1 MKNRTVNA
9 VAILGIF
16 SIISILTVQFVWIH
30 NTRQLQQEYID
41 IQQREDSLNLREF
54 AQQARAA
61 LRNVL
66 TQLNQNEDPNNIY
79 GAIKQVIYHHY
90 TVDISDE
97 IQPFYL
103 ETLLKKEFYL
113 QDIQQDFL
121 YGIYDCFIDSIELSG
136 LITFDKDSIYA
147 KQQLPLKDITPE
159 SLNLTKDGHYFTV
172 FFPNLKLDKIEAAS
186 SFSPIAYLLIVVI
199 FVVVFFAFSLGIII
213 RQKRL
218 SEVKNDF
225 INNMTHELKTP
236 ISTISLSSELL
247 LRLELPQDEEKMRK
261 YASIIYKENKRLEKQ
276 VERVLNIAKLDKD
289 KVILN
294 KEQIDLIAIL
304 EEVKENF
311 NFNQAQGGGQIQ
323 LNYPSDQA
331 LICADPVHLTNVLF
345 NLVDNAVKY
354 CKLSPS
360 IQMTVQA
367 EKEGYRIEIQ
377 DNGIGIRKEDQ
388 KLIFDKFYRV
398 PTGNIHD
405 VKGFGLGLYYVKLI
419 VEAHQ
424 GKIDV
429 RSNPDKGTTF
439 SIWLPLRW
447 FFLGCQ
453 NRIWLRKQALSC

>member
-79 GAIKQVIYHHY
+79 GAIKQVSYQHY

-103 ETLLKKEFYL
+103 ETLLKKELYL

-147 KQQLPLKDITPE
+147 KQPQALKGITPE

-323 LNYPSDQA
+323 LNCPSDQA

-429 RSNPDKGTTF
+429 RSNTDKGTTF
-439 SIWLPLRW
+439 SIWLPLR
-447 FFLGCQ
+447 
-453 NRIWLRKQALSC
+453 

>member
-1 MKNRTVNA
+1 MKNKTVNA

-16 SIISILTVQFVWIH
+16 SILSILIVQFVWIH

-66 TQLNQNEDPNNIY
+66 ISINQNEDPSAVY
-79 GAIKQVIYHHY
+79 GAIKQISYQHY
-90 TVDISDE
+90 TVDVSDE

-121 YGIYDCFIDSIELSG
+121 FGIYDCFTDSIALSG
-136 LITFDKDSIYA
+136 LYTFDRDSIYA
-147 KQQLPLKDITPE
+147 KKAQSIRDITPE

-172 FFPNLKLDKIEAAS
+172 YFPSLQLDQIEAAS
-186 SFSPIAYLLIVVI
+186 SFSPLVYLVIVVV
-199 FVVVFFAFSLGIII
+199 FVVVFFGFSLGIII

-247 LRLELPQDEEKMRK
+247 LRLEDDAEPDRMRK
-261 YASIIYKENKRLEKQ
+261 YASIIYKENKRLEQQ

-294 KEQIDLIAIL
+294 KEKVSLDAIL
-304 EEVKENF
+304 DDVKENF
-311 NFNQAQGGGQIQ
+311 EFNQATGGGQLTIYKETQ
-323 LNYPSDQA
+323 VA
-331 LICADPVHLTNVLF
+331 EVIADPVHLTNVLF

-354 CKLSPS
+354 CKIAPQIAITLK
-360 IQMTVQA
+360 A
-367 EKEGYRIEIQ
+367 EKDGYRIEIQ
-377 DNGIGIRKEDQ
+377 DNGIGIKKEDLR
-388 KLIFDKFYRV
+388 LIFDKFYRV
-398 PTGNIHD
+398 PTGNVHD

-419 VEAHQ
+419 IEAHR
-424 GKIDV
+424 GKIDA
-429 RSNPDKGTTF
+429 RSTPEKGTNF
-439 SIWLPLRW
+439 SLWLPSR
-447 FFLGCQ
+447 
-453 NRIWLRKQALSC
+453 

>member
-1 MKNRTVNA
+1 MQNKTVNA

-16 SIISILTVQFVWIH
+16 SILSILIVQFVWIH

-66 TQLNQNEDPNNIY
+66 ISINQNEDPSLVY
-79 GAIKQVIYHHY
+79 GAIKQVNYQHY
-90 TVDISDE
+90 TVEVTDE

-121 YGIYDCFIDSIELSG
+121 YGIYDCFSDSISLSG
-136 LITFDKDSIYA
+136 LYIFDSDSIYA
-147 KQQLPLKDITPE
+147 KKPQPLKNITPK

-172 FFPNLKLDKIEAAS
+172 YFPNLRLDQIESAS
-186 SFSPIAYLLIVVI
+186 SFSPWIYLVIV
-199 FVVVFFAFSLGIII
+199 FVFVFIFFAFSMGIII

-247 LRLELPQDEEKMRK
+247 LRLDDNAEPDRMRK
-261 YASIIYKENKRLEKQ
+261 YASIIYKENKRLEQQ

-289 KVILN
+289 KVSLN
-294 KEQIDLIAIL
+294 KELVDLDEL
-304 EEVKENF
+304 FNEVKENF
-311 NFNQAQGGGQIQ
+311 EFNQGSGKGQ
-323 LNYPSDQA
+323 LNIHKEKLGMQI
-331 LICADPVHLTNVLF
+331 LADPVHLTNVLF
-345 NLVDNAVKY
+345 NLIDNAVKY
-354 CKLSPS
+354 CKVTPQINITLSS
-360 IQMTVQA
+360 DKI
-367 EKEGYRIEIQ
+367 GLRFDIS
-377 DNGIGIRKEDQ
+377 DNGIGIKKEDL
-388 KLIFDKFYRV
+388 KLIFDKFHRV
-398 PTGNIHD
+398 STGNVHD

-419 VEAHQ
+419 IEAHN
-424 GKIDV
+424 GKIDAK
-429 RSNPDKGTTF
+429 STPDKGTTF
-439 SIWLPLRW
+439 SFWLPAR
-447 FFLGCQ
+447 
-453 NRIWLRKQALSC
+453 

>member
-9 VAILGIF
+9 VAILGV
-16 SIISILTVQFVWIH
+16 ISILSILIVQFVWIQ
-30 NTRQLQQEYID
+30 NTRQLQQEYIN

-54 AQQARAA
+54 AQQARTA

-66 TQLNQNEDPNNIY
+66 TSVHQNEEQSAVY
-79 GAIKQVIYHHY
+79 GAIKQISYQHY
-90 TVDISDE
+90 TVDINDE

-113 QDIQQDFL
+113 QDIQQDFIF
-121 YGIYDCFIDSIELSG
+121 GIYDCFTDSISLSG
-136 LITFDKDSIYA
+136 LYVFDSDSIYA
-147 KQQLPLKDITPE
+147 KQEQQAKEITPE

-172 FFPNLKLDKIEAAS
+172 YFPNLQLDQIKAAS
-186 SFSPIAYLLIVVI
+186 SFSPMVYLMIVVV

-247 LRLELPQDEEKMRK
+247 LRLEDDADPDRMRK

-276 VERVLNIAKLDKD
+276 VERVLNIAQLDKD
-289 KVILN
+289 KVTLN
-294 KEQIDLIAIL
+294 KETVSLFSIL
-304 EEVKENF
+304 NDVKENF
-311 NFNQAQGGGQIQ
+311 EFNQATGGGQ
-323 LNYPSDQA
+323 LSMHKETDA
-331 LICADPVHLTNVLF
+331 EMLIADPVHLTNVLF

-354 CKLSPS
+354 CKNIPVILV
-360 IQMTVQA
+360 TVKT
-367 EKEGYRIEIQ
+367 EKEGYRIDIQ
-377 DNGIGIRKEDQ
+377 DNGIGIKKEDLR
-388 KLIFDKFYRV
+388 LIFDKFYRV

-419 VEAHQ
+419 IEAHK
-424 GKIDV
+424 GKIDAK
-429 RSNPDKGTTF
+429 STLDKGTTF
-439 SIWLPLRW
+439 SIWLPAR
-447 FFLGCQ
+447 
-453 NRIWLRKQALSC
+453 

>member
-1 MKNRTVNA
+1 MQNKTVNA

-16 SIISILTVQFVWIH
+16 SILSILIVQFVWIH

-66 TQLNQNEDPNNIY
+66 ISINQNEDPSLVY
-79 GAIKQVIYHHY
+79 GAIKQVNYQHY
-90 TVDISDE
+90 TVEVTDE

-121 YGIYDCFIDSIELSG
+121 YGIYDCFSDSISLSG
-136 LITFDKDSIYA
+136 LYIFDSDSIYA
-147 KQQLPLKDITPE
+147 KKPQPLKNITPK

-172 FFPNLKLDKIEAAS
+172 YFPNLRLEQIESAS
-186 SFSPIAYLLIVVI
+186 SFSPWIYLVIV
-199 FVVVFFAFSLGIII
+199 FVFVFIFFAFSMGIII

-247 LRLELPQDEEKMRK
+247 LRLDDNAEPDRMRK
-261 YASIIYKENKRLEKQ
+261 YASIIYKENKRLEQQ

-289 KVILN
+289 KVSLN
-294 KEQIDLIAIL
+294 KELVDLDEL
-304 EEVKENF
+304 FNEVKENF
-311 NFNQAQGGGQIQ
+311 EFNQGSGKGQ
-323 LNYPSDQA
+323 LNINKEKLGMQI
-331 LICADPVHLTNVLF
+331 LADPVHLTNVLF
-345 NLVDNAVKY
+345 NLIDNAVKY
-354 CKLSPS
+354 CKVTPQINITLSS
-360 IQMTVQA
+360 DKI
-367 EKEGYRIEIQ
+367 GLRFDIS
-377 DNGIGIRKEDQ
+377 DNGIGIKKEDL
-388 KLIFDKFYRV
+388 KLIFDKFHRV
-398 PTGNIHD
+398 STGNVHD

-419 VEAHQ
+419 IEAHN
-424 GKIDV
+424 GKIDAK
-429 RSNPDKGTTF
+429 STPDKGTTF
-439 SIWLPLRW
+439 SFWLPAR
-447 FFLGCQ
+447 
-453 NRIWLRKQALSC
+453 

>member
-1 MKNRTVNA
+1 MKNKTVNA
-9 VAILGIF
+9 VAILGV
-16 SIISILTVQFVWIH
+16 ISILSILIVQFVWIQ
-30 NTRQLQQEYID
+30 NTRQLQQEYIN

-66 TQLNQNEDPNNIY
+66 TSVHQNEDPSAVY
-79 GAIKQVIYHHY
+79 GAIKQISYQHY
-90 TVDISDE
+90 TVDINDE

-121 YGIYDCFIDSIELSG
+121 FGIYDCFTDSIALSG
-136 LITFDKDSIYA
+136 LYVFDRDSIYA
-147 KQQLPLKDITPE
+147 KKAQKTKGITPE

-172 FFPNLKLDKIEAAS
+172 YFPNLQLDQIEAAS
-186 SFSPIAYLLIVVI
+186 SFSPMVYLMIVVV

-247 LRLELPQDEEKMRK
+247 LRLEDNADPDRMRK
-261 YASIIYKENKRLEKQ
+261 YASIIYKENKRLEQQ
-276 VERVLNIAKLDKD
+276 VERVLNIAQLDKD
-289 KVILN
+289 KVTLN
-294 KEQIDLIAIL
+294 KETVSLFSIL
-304 EEVKENF
+304 NDVKENF
-311 NFNQAQGGGQIQ
+311 EFNQASGGGQLSIRKETE
-323 LNYPSDQA
+323 NET
-331 LICADPVHLTNVLF
+331 LIADPVHLTNVLF

-354 CKLSPS
+354 CKNIPVIS
-360 IQMTVQA
+360 ITVKA
-367 EKEGYRIEIQ
+367 EKEAFRIDIQ
-377 DNGIGIRKEDQ
+377 DNGIGIKKED
-388 KLIFDKFYRV
+388 LRMIFDKFYRV

-419 VEAHQ
+419 IEAHK
-424 GKIDV
+424 GRIDAK
-429 RSNPDKGTTF
+429 STPEKGTTF
-439 SIWLPLRW
+439 SIWLPAR
-447 FFLGCQ
+447 
-453 NRIWLRKQALSC
+453 

>member
-79 GAIKQVIYHHY
+79 GAIKQVSYQHY

-103 ETLLKKEFYL
+103 ETLLKKELYL

-147 KQQLPLKDITPE
+147 KQQQALKGITPE

-439 SIWLPLRW
+439 SIWLPLR
-447 FFLGCQ
+447 
-453 NRIWLRKQALSC
+453 

>member
-1 MKNRTVNA
+1 MQNKTVNA

-16 SIISILTVQFVWIH
+16 SILSILIVQFVWIH

-66 TQLNQNEDPNNIY
+66 ISINQNEDPSLVY
-79 GAIKQVIYHHY
+79 GAIKQVNYQHY
-90 TVDISDE
+90 TVEVTDE

-121 YGIYDCFIDSIELSG
+121 YGIYDCFSDSISLSG
-136 LITFDKDSIYA
+136 LYIFDSDSIYA
-147 KQQLPLKDITPE
+147 KKPQPLKDITPQ

-172 FFPNLKLDKIEAAS
+172 YFPNLRLDQIESAS
-186 SFSPIAYLLIVVI
+186 SFSPWIYLVIVIV
-199 FVVVFFAFSLGIII
+199 FVFVFFAFSMGIII

-247 LRLELPQDEEKMRK
+247 LRLDDNAEPDRMRK
-261 YASIIYKENKRLEKQ
+261 YASIIYKENKRLEQQ

-289 KVILN
+289 KVSLN
-294 KEQIDLIAIL
+294 KELVDLDEL
-304 EEVKENF
+304 FNEVKENF
-311 NFNQAQGGGQIQ
+311 EFNHGSGKGQ
-323 LNYPSDQA
+323 LNIHKEKLGMQI
-331 LICADPVHLTNVLF
+331 LADPVHLTNVLF
-345 NLVDNAVKY
+345 NLIDNAVKY
-354 CKLSPS
+354 CKVTPQINITLSS
-360 IQMTVQA
+360 DKTGLRFDIS
-367 EKEGYRIEIQ
+367 
-377 DNGIGIRKEDQ
+377 DNGIGIKKEDL
-388 KLIFDKFYRV
+388 KLIFDKFHRV
-398 PTGNIHD
+398 STGNIHD

-419 VEAHQ
+419 IEAHN
-424 GKIDV
+424 GKIDAK
-429 RSNPDKGTTF
+429 SSPDKGTTF
-439 SIWLPLRW
+439 SFWLPAR
-447 FFLGCQ
+447 
-453 NRIWLRKQALSC
+453 

>member
-1 MKNRTVNA
+1 
-9 VAILGIF
+9 
-16 SIISILTVQFVWIH
+16 
-30 NTRQLQQEYID
+30 
-41 IQQREDSLNLREF
+41 
-54 AQQARAA
+54 
-61 LRNVL
+61 VL
-66 TQLNQNEDPNNIY
+66 TQLNQNEDPNNSY
-79 GAIKQVIYHHY
+79 GAIKQVSYQHY
-90 TVDISDE
+90 TVDVSDE

-103 ETLLKKEFYL
+103 ETLLKKEFYA

-121 YGIYDCFIDSIELSG
+121 FGIYDCFLDSIELSG
-136 LITFDKDSIYA
+136 PIRFDKDSIYA
-147 KQQLPLKDITPE
+147 KQQEPLKDITPE

-186 SFSPIAYLLIVVI
+186 SFSPIAYLLIVVV

-247 LRLELPQDEEKMRK
+247 LRLEFPQDEEKMRK

-294 KEQIDLIAIL
+294 KEEVDLIAVL

-311 NFNQAQGGGQIQ
+311 NFNQAQGGGQIYLDHAEQ
-323 LNYPSDQA
+323 QA
-331 LICADPVHLTNVLF
+331 LLHADPVHLTNVLF

-354 CKLSPS
+354 CKLSPEIYMS
-360 IQMTVQA
+360 VQA
-367 EKEGYRIEIQ
+367 EREGYRIEIQ
-377 DNGIGIRKEDQ
+377 DNGIGIRKDDQ

-419 VEAHQ
+419 VDAHH

-439 SIWLPLRW
+439 SIWLPLR
-447 FFLGCQ
+447 
-453 NRIWLRKQALSC
+453 

>member
-66 TQLNQNEDPNNIY
+66 TQLNQNEDPNNSY
-79 GAIKQVIYHHY
+79 GAIKQVSYQHY
-90 TVDISDE
+90 TVDVSDE

-103 ETLLKKEFYL
+103 ETLLKKEFYA

-121 YGIYDCFIDSIELSG
+121 FGIYDCFLDSIELSG
-136 LITFDKDSIYA
+136 LIRFDKDSIYA
-147 KQQLPLKDITPE
+147 KQQEPLKDITPE

-186 SFSPIAYLLIVVI
+186 SFSPIAYLLIVVV

-247 LRLELPQDEEKMRK
+247 LRLEFPQDEEKMRK

-294 KEQIDLIAIL
+294 KEEVDLIAVL

-311 NFNQAQGGGQIQ
+311 NFNQAQGGGQIFLDHAEQ
-323 LNYPSDQA
+323 QA
-331 LICADPVHLTNVLF
+331 LLHADPVHLTNVLF

-354 CKLSPS
+354 CKLSPEIYMS
-360 IQMTVQA
+360 VQA
-367 EKEGYRIEIQ
+367 EREGYRIEIQ
-377 DNGIGIRKEDQ
+377 DNGIGIRKDDQ

-419 VEAHQ
+419 VDAHH
-424 GKIDV
+424 GKIEV

-439 SIWLPLRW
+439 SIWLPLR
-447 FFLGCQ
+447 
-453 NRIWLRKQALSC
+453 

>member
-1 MKNRTVNA
+1 MKNKTVNA
-9 VAILGIF
+9 VAILGV
-16 SIISILTVQFVWIH
+16 ISILSILIVQFVWIH
-30 NTRQLQQEYID
+30 NTRQLQQEYIN

-66 TQLNQNEDPNNIY
+66 TSVNQNEDPSAVY
-79 GAIKQVIYHHY
+79 GAIKQISYQHY

-121 YGIYDCFIDSIELSG
+121 FGIYDCFTDSIALSD
-136 LITFDKDSIYA
+136 LYIFDSDSIYA
-147 KQQLPLKDITPE
+147 KKAQKTKGITPE

-172 FFPNLKLDKIEAAS
+172 YFPNLQLDQIEAAS
-186 SFSPIAYLLIVVI
+186 SFSPLVYLMIVVV

-247 LRLELPQDEEKMRK
+247 LRLEDNADPDRMRK
-261 YASIIYKENKRLEKQ
+261 YASIIYKENKRLEQQ

-289 KVILN
+289 KVSLN
-294 KEQIDLIAIL
+294 KESISLYSIL
-304 EEVKENF
+304 DDVKENF
-311 NFNQAQGGGQIQ
+311 EFNQATGGGTLTIQ
-323 LNYPSDQA
+323 KETEQA
-331 LICADPVHLTNVLF
+331 QLIADPVHLTNVLF

-354 CKLSPS
+354 CKNAPTIVMSVK
-360 IQMTVQA
+360 T
-367 EKEGYRIEIQ
+367 EKEGFRIDIQ
-377 DNGIGIRKEDQ
+377 DNGIGIKKEDLR
-388 KLIFDKFYRV
+388 LIFDKFYRV

-419 VEAHQ
+419 IEAHH
-424 GKIDV
+424 GKIDAK
-429 RSNPDKGTTF
+429 STPEKGTNF
-439 SIWLPLRW
+439 SIWLPAR
-447 FFLGCQ
+447 
-453 NRIWLRKQALSC
+453 

>member
-66 TQLNQNEDPNNIY
+66 TQLNQNEDPNNSY
-79 GAIKQVIYHHY
+79 GAIKQISYQHY
-90 TVDISDE
+90 TVDVSDE

-121 YGIYDCFIDSIELSG
+121 FGIYDCFLDSIELSG
-136 LITFDKDSIYA
+136 LIRFDKDSIYA
-147 KQQLPLKDITPE
+147 KQQEPLKDITPE

-172 FFPNLKLDKIEAAS
+172 FFPKLKLDKIEAAS
-186 SFSPIAYLLIVVI
+186 SFSPIAYLLIVVV
-199 FVVVFFAFSLGIII
+199 FVVVFFAFSMGIII

-247 LRLELPQDEEKMRK
+247 LRLEFPQDEEKMRK

-289 KVILN
+289 KVVLN
-294 KEQIDLIAIL
+294 KEEIDLIAIL

-311 NFNQAQGGGQIQ
+311 NFNQAQGGGQIY
-323 LNYPSDQA
+323 LNHTEQQA
-331 LICADPVHLTNVLF
+331 LLYADPVHLTNVLF

-354 CKLSPS
+354 CKLSPE
-360 IQMTVQA
+360 IQMSVQA

-419 VEAHQ
+419 VEAHH
-424 GKIDV
+424 GKIEV

-439 SIWLPLRW
+439 SIWLPLR
-447 FFLGCQ
+447 
-453 NRIWLRKQALSC
+453 

>member
-9 VAILGIF
+9 VAILGV
-16 SIISILTVQFVWIH
+16 ISILSILIVQFVWIQ
-30 NTRQLQQEYID
+30 NTRQLQQEYIN

-54 AQQARAA
+54 AQQARTA

-66 TQLNQNEDPNNIY
+66 SSVHQNEEQSAVY
-79 GAIKQVIYHHY
+79 GAIKQISYQHY
-90 TVDISDE
+90 TADINDE

-113 QDIQQDFL
+113 QDIQQDFIF
-121 YGIYDCFIDSIELSG
+121 GIYDCFTDSISLSG
-136 LITFDKDSIYA
+136 LYVFDSDSIYA
-147 KQQLPLKDITPE
+147 KQEQQAKEITPE

-172 FFPNLKLDKIEAAS
+172 YFPNLQLDQIKAAS
-186 SFSPIAYLLIVVI
+186 SFSPMVYLMIVVV

-247 LRLELPQDEEKMRK
+247 LRLEDDADPDRMRK

-276 VERVLNIAKLDKD
+276 VERVLNIAQLDKD
-289 KVILN
+289 KVTLN
-294 KEQIDLIAIL
+294 KETVSLFSIL
-304 EEVKENF
+304 NDVKENF
-311 NFNQAQGGGQIQ
+311 EFNQATGGGQ
-323 LNYPSDQA
+323 LSMHKETDSEM
-331 LICADPVHLTNVLF
+331 LIADPVHLTNVLF

-354 CKLSPS
+354 CKNIPVILV
-360 IQMTVQA
+360 TVKT
-367 EKEGYRIEIQ
+367 EKEGYRIDIQ
-377 DNGIGIRKEDQ
+377 DNGIGIKKEDLR
-388 KLIFDKFYRV
+388 LIFDKFYRV

-419 VEAHQ
+419 IEAHK
-424 GKIDV
+424 GKIDAK
-429 RSNPDKGTTF
+429 STLDKGTTF
-439 SIWLPLRW
+439 SIWLPAR
-447 FFLGCQ
+447 
-453 NRIWLRKQALSC
+453 

>member
-1 MKNRTVNA
+1 MKNKTVNA

-16 SIISILTVQFVWIH
+16 SILSILIVQFVWIH

-54 AQQARAA
+54 AQQARAG

-66 TQLNQNEDPNNIY
+66 ISINQNEDPSAVY
-79 GAIKQVIYHHY
+79 GAIKQISYQHY
-90 TVDISDE
+90 TVDVSDE

-121 YGIYDCFIDSIELSG
+121 FGIYDCFTDSIALSG
-136 LITFDKDSIYA
+136 LYTFDRDSIYA
-147 KQQLPLKDITPE
+147 KKAQSIKGITPE

-172 FFPNLKLDKIEAAS
+172 YFPNLKLDQIQAAS
-186 SFSPIAYLLIVVI
+186 SFSPLIYLVIVVV

-247 LRLELPQDEEKMRK
+247 LRLEDNADPDRMRK

-294 KEQIDLIAIL
+294 KENVSLDALL
-304 EEVKENF
+304 DDVKENF
-311 NFNQAQGGGQIQ
+311 EFNQATGGGQLTIHKETQ
-323 LNYPSDQA
+323 TTQVF
-331 LICADPVHLTNVLF
+331 ADPVHLTNVLF

-354 CKLSPS
+354 CKNAPQIDITLK
-360 IQMTVQA
+360 A
-367 EKEGYRIEIQ
+367 EKDGYRIEIQ
-377 DNGIGIRKEDQ
+377 DNGIGIKKEDLR
-388 KLIFDKFYRV
+388 LIFDKFYRV
-398 PTGNIHD
+398 PTGNVHD

-419 VEAHQ
+419 IEAHQ
-424 GKIDV
+424 GKIDAK
-429 RSNPDKGTTF
+429 STFEKGTTF
-439 SIWLPLRW
+439 SLWLPAR
-447 FFLGCQ
+447 
-453 NRIWLRKQALSC
+453 

>member
-79 GAIKQVIYHHY
+79 GAIKQVSYQHY

-103 ETLLKKEFYL
+103 ETLLKKELYL

-367 EKEGYRIEIQ
+367 EKEGYRIEIH

-439 SIWLPLRW
+439 SIWLPLR
-447 FFLGCQ
+447 
-453 NRIWLRKQALSC
+453 

>member
-1 MKNRTVNA
+1 MQNKTVNA

-16 SIISILTVQFVWIH
+16 SILSILIVQFVWIH

-66 TQLNQNEDPNNIY
+66 ISINQNEDPSLVY
-79 GAIKQVIYHHY
+79 GAIKQVNYQHY
-90 TVDISDE
+90 TVEVTDE

-121 YGIYDCFIDSIELSG
+121 YGIYDCFSDSISLSG
-136 LITFDKDSIYA
+136 LYIFDSDSIYA
-147 KQQLPLKDITPE
+147 KKPQPLKNITPK

-172 FFPNLKLDKIEAAS
+172 YFPNLRLDQIESAS
-186 SFSPIAYLLIVVI
+186 SFSPWIYLVIVIV
-199 FVVVFFAFSLGIII
+199 FVFIFFAFSMGIII

-247 LRLELPQDEEKMRK
+247 LRLDDNAEPDRMRK
-261 YASIIYKENKRLEKQ
+261 YASIIYKENKRLEQQ

-289 KVILN
+289 KVSLN
-294 KEQIDLIAIL
+294 KELVDLDEL
-304 EEVKENF
+304 FNEVKENF
-311 NFNQAQGGGQIQ
+311 EFNQGSGKGQ
-323 LNYPSDQA
+323 LNIHKEKLGMQI
-331 LICADPVHLTNVLF
+331 LADPVHLTNVLF
-345 NLVDNAVKY
+345 NLIDNAVKY
-354 CKLSPS
+354 CKVTPQINITLSS
-360 IQMTVQA
+360 DKI
-367 EKEGYRIEIQ
+367 GLRFDIS
-377 DNGIGIRKEDQ
+377 DNGIGIKKEDL
-388 KLIFDKFYRV
+388 KLIFDKFHRV
-398 PTGNIHD
+398 STGNVHD

-419 VEAHQ
+419 IEAHN
-424 GKIDV
+424 GKIDAK
-429 RSNPDKGTTF
+429 STPDKGTTF
-439 SIWLPLRW
+439 SFWLPAR
-447 FFLGCQ
+447 
-453 NRIWLRKQALSC
+453 

>member
-79 GAIKQVIYHHY
+79 GAIKQVSYQHY

-147 KQQLPLKDITPE
+147 KQQLPLKGITPE

-294 KEQIDLIAIL
+294 KEEIDLIAIL
-304 EEVKENF
+304 EEVRENF

-323 LNYPSDQA
+323 LNYLSDQA
-331 LICADPVHLTNVLF
+331 RIFADPVHLTNVLF

-354 CKLSPS
+354 CKLSPAIQMS
-360 IQMTVQA
+360 IQE

-439 SIWLPLRW
+439 SIWLPLR
-447 FFLGCQ
+447 
-453 NRIWLRKQALSC
+453 

>member
-1 MKNRTVNA
+1 MQNKTVNA

-16 SIISILTVQFVWIH
+16 SILSILIVQFVWIH

-66 TQLNQNEDPNNIY
+66 ISINQNEDPSLVY
-79 GAIKQVIYHHY
+79 GAIKQVNYQHY
-90 TVDISDE
+90 TVEVTDE

-121 YGIYDCFIDSIELSG
+121 YGIYDCFSDSISLSG
-136 LITFDKDSIYA
+136 LYIFDSDSIYA
-147 KQQLPLKDITPE
+147 KKPQPLKNITPK

-172 FFPNLKLDKIEAAS
+172 YFPNLRLDQIESAS
-186 SFSPIAYLLIVVI
+186 SFSPWIYLVIV
-199 FVVVFFAFSLGIII
+199 FVFVFIFFAFSMGIII

-247 LRLELPQDEEKMRK
+247 LRLDDNAEPDRMRK
-261 YASIIYKENKRLEKQ
+261 YASIIYKENKRLEQQ

-289 KVILN
+289 KVSLN
-294 KEQIDLIAIL
+294 KELVDLDEL
-304 EEVKENF
+304 FNEVKENF
-311 NFNQAQGGGQIQ
+311 EFNQGSGKGQ
-323 LNYPSDQA
+323 LNIQKEK
-331 LICADPVHLTNVLF
+331 LGMQILADPVHLTNVLF
-345 NLVDNAVKY
+345 NLIDNAVKY
-354 CKLSPS
+354 CKVTPQINITLSS
-360 IQMTVQA
+360 DKI
-367 EKEGYRIEIQ
+367 GLRFDIS
-377 DNGIGIRKEDQ
+377 DNGIGIKKEDL
-388 KLIFDKFYRV
+388 KLIFDKFHRV
-398 PTGNIHD
+398 STGNVHD

-419 VEAHQ
+419 IEAHN
-424 GKIDV
+424 GKIDAK
-429 RSNPDKGTTF
+429 STPDKGTTF
-439 SIWLPLRW
+439 SFWLPAR
-447 FFLGCQ
+447 
-453 NRIWLRKQALSC
+453 

>member
-66 TQLNQNEDPNNIY
+66 TQLNQNEDPNNSY
-79 GAIKQVIYHHY
+79 GAIKQISYQHY
-90 TVDISDE
+90 TVDVSDE

-121 YGIYDCFIDSIELSG
+121 FGIYDCFLDSIELSG
-136 LITFDKDSIYA
+136 LIRFDKDSIYA
-147 KQQLPLKDITPE
+147 KQQEPLKDITPE

-172 FFPNLKLDKIEAAS
+172 FFPKLKLDKIEAAS
-186 SFSPIAYLLIVVI
+186 SFSPIAYLLIVVV

-247 LRLELPQDEEKMRK
+247 LRLELPQEEEKMRK

-289 KVILN
+289 KVVLN
-294 KEQIDLIAIL
+294 KEEIDLIAIL

-311 NFNQAQGGGQIQ
+311 NFNQAQGGGQIY
-323 LNYPSDQA
+323 LNHTEQQA
-331 LICADPVHLTNVLF
+331 LLNADPVHLTNVLF

-354 CKLSPS
+354 CKLSPE
-360 IQMTVQA
+360 IQMSVQA

-419 VEAHQ
+419 VDAHH
-424 GKIDV
+424 GKIEV

-439 SIWLPLRW
+439 SIWLPLR
-447 FFLGCQ
+447 
-453 NRIWLRKQALSC
+453 

>member
-1 MKNRTVNA
+1 MKNKAVNA
-9 VAILGIF
+9 VAILGI
-16 SIISILTVQFVWIH
+16 ISILSILSVQFVWIH
-30 NTRQLQQEYID
+30 NTRQLQQEYIN

-66 TQLNQNEDPNNIY
+66 TSVNQNEDPSAVY
-79 GAIKQVIYHHY
+79 GAIKQVSYQHY
-90 TVDISDE
+90 TVDVSDE

-121 YGIYDCFIDSIELSG
+121 FGIYDCFTDSIALSG
-136 LITFDKDSIYA
+136 LYTFDSDSIYA
-147 KQQLPLKDITPE
+147 KQAQKTNGITPE

-172 FFPNLKLDKIEAAS
+172 YFPNLKLDKIEAAS
-186 SFSPIAYLLIVVI
+186 SFSPLVYLLIVVV
-199 FVVVFFAFSLGIII
+199 FVVVFFAFSMGIII

-247 LRLELPQDEEKMRK
+247 LRLEDNADADRMRK
-261 YASIIYKENKRLEKQ
+261 YASIIYKENKRLEQQ

-289 KVILN
+289 KVSLN
-294 KEQIDLIAIL
+294 KETVSLYNIL
-304 EEVKENF
+304 NDVKENF
-311 NFNQAQGGGQIQ
+311 DFNQATGGGQFTIVKEIETAT
-323 LNYPSDQA
+323 LN
-331 LICADPVHLTNVLF
+331 ADPVHLTNVLF

-354 CKLSPS
+354 CKVTPQ
-360 IQMTVQA
+360 IQVVVRA
-367 EKEGYRIEIQ
+367 EKDGYRIEIQ
-377 DNGIGIRKEDQ
+377 DNGIGIKKENLR
-388 KLIFDKFYRV
+388 LIFDKFYRV

-419 VEAHQ
+419 VDAHN
-424 GKIDV
+424 GKIDAK
-429 RSNPDKGTTF
+429 STADKGTTF
-439 SIWLPLRW
+439 SLWLPAR
-447 FFLGCQ
+447 
-453 NRIWLRKQALSC
+453 

>member
-1 MKNRTVNA
+1 MKNKTVNA
-9 VAILGIF
+9 VAILGV
-16 SIISILTVQFVWIH
+16 ISILSILIVQFVWIQ
-30 NTRQLQQEYID
+30 NTRQLQQEYIN

-66 TQLNQNEDPNNIY
+66 TSVHQNEDPSAVY
-79 GAIKQVIYHHY
+79 GAIKQISYQHY
-90 TVDISDE
+90 TVDINDE

-121 YGIYDCFIDSIELSG
+121 FGIYDCFTDSIALSG
-136 LITFDKDSIYA
+136 LYVFDQDSIYA
-147 KQQLPLKDITPE
+147 KKAQKTKGITPE

-172 FFPNLKLDKIEAAS
+172 YFPNLQLDQIEAAS
-186 SFSPIAYLLIVVI
+186 SFSPMVYLMIVVV

-247 LRLELPQDEEKMRK
+247 LRLEDNADPDRMRK
-261 YASIIYKENKRLEKQ
+261 YASIIYKENKRLEQQ
-276 VERVLNIAKLDKD
+276 VERVLNIAQLDKD
-289 KVILN
+289 KVTLN
-294 KEQIDLIAIL
+294 KETVSLFSIL
-304 EEVKENF
+304 NDVKENF
-311 NFNQAQGGGQIQ
+311 EFNQASGGGQLSIRKETE
-323 LNYPSDQA
+323 NEA
-331 LICADPVHLTNVLF
+331 LIADPVHLTNVLF

-354 CKLSPS
+354 CKNIPVIS
-360 IQMTVQA
+360 ITVKA
-367 EKEGYRIEIQ
+367 EKEAFRIDIQ
-377 DNGIGIRKEDQ
+377 DNGIGIKKED
-388 KLIFDKFYRV
+388 LRMIFDKFYRV

-419 VEAHQ
+419 IEAHK
-424 GKIDV
+424 GRIDAK
-429 RSNPDKGTTF
+429 STPEKGTTF
-439 SIWLPLRW
+439 SIWLPAR
-447 FFLGCQ
+447 
-453 NRIWLRKQALSC
+453 

>member
-9 VAILGIF
+9 VAILGV
-16 SIISILTVQFVWIH
+16 ISILSILIVQFVWIQ
-30 NTRQLQQEYID
+30 NTRQLQQEYIN

-54 AQQARAA
+54 AQQARTA

-66 TQLNQNEDPNNIY
+66 TSVHQNEEQSAVY
-79 GAIKQVIYHHY
+79 GAIKQISYQHY
-90 TVDISDE
+90 TADINDE

-113 QDIQQDFL
+113 QDIQQDFIF
-121 YGIYDCFIDSIELSG
+121 GIYDCFTDSISLSG
-136 LITFDKDSIYA
+136 LYVFDSDSIYA
-147 KQQLPLKDITPE
+147 KQEQQAKEITPE

-172 FFPNLKLDKIEAAS
+172 YFPNLQLDQIKAAS
-186 SFSPIAYLLIVVI
+186 SFSPMVYLMIVVV

-247 LRLELPQDEEKMRK
+247 LRLEDDADPDRMRK

-276 VERVLNIAKLDKD
+276 VERVLNIAQLDKD
-289 KVILN
+289 KVTLN
-294 KEQIDLIAIL
+294 KETVSLFSIL
-304 EEVKENF
+304 NDVKENF
-311 NFNQAQGGGQIQ
+311 EFNQATGGGQLSMHIET
-323 LNYPSDQA
+323 DA
-331 LICADPVHLTNVLF
+331 EMLIADPVHLTNVLF

-354 CKLSPS
+354 CKNIPVILV
-360 IQMTVQA
+360 TVKT
-367 EKEGYRIEIQ
+367 EKEGYRIDIQ
-377 DNGIGIRKEDQ
+377 DNGIGIKKEDLR
-388 KLIFDKFYRV
+388 LIFDKFYRV

-419 VEAHQ
+419 IEAHK
-424 GKIDV
+424 GKIDAK
-429 RSNPDKGTTF
+429 STLDKGTTF
-439 SIWLPLRW
+439 SIWLPAR
-447 FFLGCQ
+447 
-453 NRIWLRKQALSC
+453 